1 MVDSWHGDECIQT
14 FLPSEKQAIVEH
26 VDLTCLVCGVKV
38 LGKDVGGM
46 GDGGEILNILIHDN
60 RKCSW

>member
-1 MVDSWHGDECIQT
+1 
-14 FLPSEKQAIVEH
+14 
-26 VDLTCLVCGVKV
+26 VKV

-60 RKCSW
+60 RNAVGNGDVSLKYY